1 MKKIKTKNIV
11 LLCLVAVMVIFF
23 LAMYLRTLSGRAGGL
38 VEASADH
45 TYSWFLNEGEDA
57 MYYTD
62 YAENPG
68 VQYWL
73 SRDFETEEGDDSNVA
88 FDFMIAPSGSESDT
102 LNNLLGNKSTWP
114 DVVNMTYSSMT
125 VQEAYESGYI
135 LDLGPYIEE
144 CMPNYMAMLDRY
156 GIREDSKLYADGEWR
171 YLALTNF
178 QNRDIM
184 SAWGGYQ
191 YRRDWI
197 VKYGTPVAGS
207 QAEAEGGFR
216 GYYSLTA
223 DGQPCEIE
231 GEDYDPAT
239 VNGDSWVDNVTFPS
253 WERRDDPDGAHGGMK
268 WYADWCA
275 ENGVTWDGRHP
286 VTISDWEWMFTAFEK
301 AIREQNIS
309 DGYVHSIYYPGYIE
323 NGDFVTGFGGIGAHF
338 YYDDDGYFQFG
349 ALQEGFKAYLQCMN
363 EWYQRG
369 WIDDEFNT
377 KSTSSFYEIDTSL
390 VRQGK
395 IGCWYGRVSTLGSR
409 IYNPSIELTHGAV
422 ISVAAQPINDVYDT
436 EGNAIEEGRAL
447 TDQVAMQIPNCF
459 FTDAEYSQGNIVFS
473 KNILEEGKD
482 IKLLLRAID
491 WLYGEE
497 GSRVVSLGLTKEQ
510 LEDAST
516 PEYVRSFYEKY
527 GLSDGAYTVTE
538 ENGQKIYRR
547 TPELSAD
554 AELWSVVSV
563 RDVAGYMNK
572 ENVDYGYTPTYTA
585 MLTQNMLYENTA
597 FTGGRMIH
605 YVLTDAEQKFISQ
618 TYSRITT
625 TYLYQEVP
633 AFIKGTKD
641 IASAWDGICE
651 GLITRGVGRSCEYHN
666 KYIRELKG
674 E

>member
-11 LLCLVAVMVIFF
+11 LLCLVAAMVIFF
-23 LAMYLRTLSGRAGGL
+23 FAMYFRTLSGRIGGL
-38 VEASADH
+38 VTASADH
-45 TYSWFLNEGEDA
+45 TYSWFLNEGEEA
-57 MYYTD
+57 TYYTD

-68 VQYWL
+68 VQYWI
-73 SRDFETEEGDDSNVA
+73 SRGFETEEGGESNVA
-88 FDFMIAPSGSESDT
+88 FEFMIAPSGSESDT

-125 VQEAYESGYI
+125 VKEAYESGYI

-197 VKYGTPVAGS
+197 VRYGTPVPGS
-207 QAEAEGGFR
+207 QAEADGGFR
-216 GYYSLTA
+216 GYYSLTT
-223 DGQPCEIE
+223 DGQPCEVE
-231 GEDYDPAT
+231 GSDYDPAT
-239 VNGDSWVDNVTFPS
+239 VDGDSWVDNVTFPS
-253 WERRDDPDGAHGGMK
+253 WERRNDADGAHGGMK

-275 ENGVTWDGRHP
+275 ENGVTWDGKHP
-286 VTISDWEWMFTAFEK
+286 VTISDWEWMFEAFEK
-301 AIREQNIS
+301 AIEEQNIS
-309 DGYVHSIYYPGYIE
+309 DGYVHSIYYPGYNE

-338 YYDDDGYFQFG
+338 YYDDEGYFQFG

-363 EWYQRG
+363 AWYDNG
-369 WIDDEFNT
+369 WIDKDFNT

-409 IYNPSIELTHGAV
+409 IYNPSIELTQGAV
-422 ISVAAQPINDVYDT
+422 ISVAAQPINDVYDA
-436 EGNAIEEGRAL
+436 EGNAREEERAL
-447 TDQVAMQIPNCF
+447 TDQVAMQIPDCF

-473 KNILEEGKD
+473 ANILEEGKD

-510 LEDAST
+510 LEDPST
-516 PEYVRSFYEKY
+516 PDYVRDFYGQY
-527 GLSDGAYTVTE
+527 GLEDGAYTVTE
-538 ENGQKIYRR
+538 EGGKAVYRR
-547 TPELSAD
+547 TPALAAD

-572 ENVDYGYTPTYTA
+572 ENLDYGYTPTYTA

-597 FTGGRMIH
+597 FSGGRMIH
-605 YVLTDAEQKFISQ
+605 YVLTDGEQKFISQ

-633 AFIKGTKD
+633 MFIKGMKE
-641 IASAWDGICE
+641 IASAWEGIRE
-651 GLITRGVGRSCEYHN
+651 GLVLRGVEQACEYHN
-666 KYIRELKG
+666 QYIRELNG
-674 E
+674 G